1 MRTQEILRRVIQA
14 GFYTQGSGIVRYGDR
29 LTQSSRF
36 MCYACWN
43 AADAGCI
50 TIEAA
55 RQVQRTIRRY
65 LGTYNTLHGALYGA
79 GLGPSEQGRSFT
91 PSAFEQYKTLYWNW
105 DKRPKL
111 ENTSC

>member
-1 MRTQEILRRVIQA
+1 MRTQAILRKVIQE
-14 GFYTQGSGIVRYGDR
+14 GFYTQENGDMRYGGR
-29 LTQSSRF
+29 LVRSSRF
-36 MCYACWN
+36 MCYACLN
-43 AADAGCI
+43 AADVGCI
-50 TIEAA
+50 TIEEA
-55 RQVQRTIRRY
+55 RQVQRAIRRY